1 MRDCYKILLFILAL
15 SFFNFSDAQEI
26 EEVKIEPQQ
35 EETSVVIDT
44 VRKHSPK
51 LATWMSVIA
60 PGAGQ
65 FYNKSYWKIPVIYI
79 AGGALVYSTIQ
90 NSNGY
95 HEYKNAYNQLAEDED
110 NPMEGYEMYTLDQL
124 KSVKDQYRRYRDLSA
139 IGLVLLYVLNI
150 VDATVDGYFFD
161 YDVSDDLSLRIEPSI
176 MNTYSQNSTLKAN
189 QHYGLKC
196 TINF

>member
-1 MRDCYKILLFILAL
+1 MRNCYKILLFILAT
-15 SFFNFSDAQEI
+15 SFFNSSDAQEI
-26 EEVKIEPQQ
+26 EEVRIESQQ
-35 EETSVVIDT
+35 EETSVVVDT

-51 LATWMSVIA
+51 LATWMSVA
-60 PGAGQ
+60 VPGAGQ

-95 HEYKNAYNQLAEDED
+95 HEYKNAYNQLYEDKD
-110 NPMEGYEMYTLDQL
+110 NPMEGYEFYTLDQL
-124 KSVKDQYRRYRDLSA
+124 KSVKDQYRRYRDLSV

-161 YDVSDDLSLRIEPSI
+161 YDVSNDLSLRVEPSI
-176 MNTYSQNSTLKAN
+176 MNSYSHNSGFKAN
-189 QHYGLKC
+189 QQYRL
-196 TINF
+196 